1 MEEIGFLPIIAL
13 IAALFSLG
21 FVIWTTRNRK
31 RAEAALAE
39 VREIARQMPT
49 VNSDSSGGRDD

>member
-13 IAALFSLG
+13 IAAFFSLG
-21 FVIWTTRNRK
+21 FAIWTTRNRK

-39 VREIARQMPT
+39 VRVIARQMPT
-49 VNSDSSGGRDD
+49 VNSDKGDDRDD